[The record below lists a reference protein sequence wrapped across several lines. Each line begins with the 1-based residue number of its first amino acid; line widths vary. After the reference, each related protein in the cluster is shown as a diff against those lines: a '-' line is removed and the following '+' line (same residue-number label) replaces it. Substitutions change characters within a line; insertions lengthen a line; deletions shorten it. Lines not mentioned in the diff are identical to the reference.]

1 MFRFLTSCFGSCRRD
16 LSTFYAVTV
25 SSPEHPEDDSDETPH
40 EIVHTRCGSAVD
52 AASYCAVTAAGCC
65 ARTSPTAHSRCGD
78 MAPDFAIHGATRF
91 GLLRD
96 GGKLSDYRGQTV
108 VLWLF
113 FKARTKG

>member
-1 MFRFLTSCFGSCRRD
+1 MRLRMRSFTPAVAALLT
-16 LSTFYAVTV
+16 LPAL
-25 SSPEHPEDDSDETPH
+25 
-40 EIVHTRCGSAVD
+40 
-52 AASYCAVTAAGCC
+52 
-65 ARTSPTAHSRCGD
+65 ARTQQPAAPPAPPPLPIPAVGD